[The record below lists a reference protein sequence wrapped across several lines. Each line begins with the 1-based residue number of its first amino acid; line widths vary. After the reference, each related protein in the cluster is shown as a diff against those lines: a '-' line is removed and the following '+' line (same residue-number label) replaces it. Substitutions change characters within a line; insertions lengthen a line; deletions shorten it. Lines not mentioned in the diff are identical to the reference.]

1 MFPIPKDLV
10 LVTVGPRV
18 GRRYGDFVARNVAT
32 GRCPW
37 YRARR
42 RRMHRGRGA
51 ASFPATRTRDS
62 VRTSTRGLRRAWFI
76 FVGHRNKASDGG
88 SPFIEFPLSG
98 RKIEEQ
104 LH

>member
-1 MFPIPKDLV
+1 MFPIPEDLELV
-10 LVTVGPRV
+10 LVGPRV

-51 ASFPATRTRDS
+51 AGLPATGTWDS
-62 VRTSTRGLRRAWFI
+62 VGTSTRGLRRTRFV

-88 SPFIEFPLSG
+88 SPFVEFPRSR
-98 RKIEEQ
+98 RK
-104 LH
+104 